1 LDDIIIGL
9 AEHLNSENILWG
21 IGGLCLLREYGIV
34 EEVHDLDIIVA
45 ENDVKKTIEILDSIA
60 DRKSIPLK
68 TEYRTKYFYVY
79 SYRGVSIDVMSTFRI
94 EHSDGIYEFLL
105 DDQSIVLI
113 RQKQGVII
121 PFTSLEDWLIAY
133 KLMRGRE
140 EKVRMIEN
148 YFRSEGMYHREL
160 LERALDQELPEEVKE
175 YIRGILDQS

>member
-1 LDDIIIGL
+1 
-9 AEHLNSENILWG
+9 
-21 IGGLCLLREYGIV
+21 
-34 EEVHDLDIIVA
+34 
-45 ENDVKKTIEILDSIA
+45 
-60 DRKSIPLK
+60 
-68 TEYRTKYFYVY
+68 
-79 SYRGVSIDVMSTFRI
+79 M
-94 EHSDGIYEFLL
+94 
-105 DDQSIVLI
+105 
-113 RQKQGVII
+113 II